1 MSNIFPFINFLFS
14 VMRTGGDP
22 SAPDDL
28 LLNPPE
34 AVHPNYVVTSIPPAS
49 QQATSPV
56 TPAIPMELIPANV
69 MSPDEMLRAYAERKK
84 SLAAKPLTSSPPLP
98 ATGPI
103 NYPKAVVKKRSVK
116 ASLKEAGSNTMRVL
130 FNATTKNL
138 SPTNNTSY
146 DDAYGGMTLGRADD
160 QTLSPI
166 EPYDENVAGMG
177 TANAHPFGYHPNA
190 YTEGSYA
197 IEEEEE
203 DGGLAGA
210 GAGAV
215 YYAHAC

>member
-1 MSNIFPFINFLFS
+1 
-14 VMRTGGDP
+14 MRTGSDP
-22 SAPDDL
+22 LAPDDL
-28 LLNPPE
+28 LLNAPE
-34 AVHPNYVVTSIPPAS
+34 PVHSNHVVTTVPPAS

-56 TPAIPMELIPANV
+56 MSAIPMEPIPASV

-84 SLAAKPLTSSPPLP
+84 SLSAKPLTSSPSLS

-116 ASLKEAGSNTMRVL
+116 ASLREAGSNTMRAL
-130 FNATTKNL
+130 FNTKNS
-138 SPTNNTSY
+138 SPTTPTS
-146 DDAYGGMTLGRADD
+146 DDAYGGVAHGQVDGR
-160 QTLSPI
+160 TLSPI

-190 YTEGSYA
+190 YTGGSYP

-203 DGGLAGA
+203 VVDGGLAGR
-210 GAGAV
+210 GAGGGAGGGV

>member
-1 MSNIFPFINFLFS
+1 
-14 VMRTGGDP
+14 MRTGSDP
-22 SAPDDL
+22 LAPDDL

-34 AVHPNYVVTSIPPAS
+34 AVYPNHVVTSVPAS

-56 TPAIPMELIPANV
+56 MSAMPMEPIPANV

-84 SLAAKPLTSSPPLP
+84 SLSAKPLTSSPSLS

-116 ASLKEAGSNTMRVL
+116 ASLRVAGSNTMRAL
-130 FNATTKNL
+130 FNSKNS
-138 SPTNNTSY
+138 SPTTNTS
-146 DDAYGGMTLGRADD
+146 DDAYGGVAHGQADEQAG

-190 YTEGSYA
+190 YTGGSYA

-203 DGGLAGA
+203 VVDGGLAGR
-210 GAGAV
+210 GAGGGAGGAI
-215 YYAHAC
+215 YYGHAC

>member
-1 MSNIFPFINFLFS
+1 
-14 VMRTGGDP
+14 MRTGSNP

-34 AVHPNYVVTSIPPAS
+34 AVHPNYVVTSAQ

-56 TPAIPMELIPANV
+56 MSAIPMEPIPANV

-84 SLAAKPLTSSPPLP
+84 SMSAKPLTPSPSLS

-103 NYPKAVVKKRSVK
+103 NYPKAVVKKRSVR
-116 ASLKEAGSNTMRVL
+116 ASIKKAGSKSMRAL
-130 FNATTKNL
+130 LNATTKNS
-138 SPTNNTSY
+138 SPTDTMS
-146 DDAYGGMTLGRADD
+146 DDAYGGVMLGRADD
-160 QTLSPI
+160 QALSPI
-166 EPYDENVAGMG
+166 EPFDDENVAGMG
-177 TANAHPFGYHPNA
+177 TANEHPFGYHPNA
-190 YTEGSYA
+190 YSGGSYP

-203 DGGLAGA
+203 ADGGLAGR
-210 GAGAV
+210 GAGGGGAI